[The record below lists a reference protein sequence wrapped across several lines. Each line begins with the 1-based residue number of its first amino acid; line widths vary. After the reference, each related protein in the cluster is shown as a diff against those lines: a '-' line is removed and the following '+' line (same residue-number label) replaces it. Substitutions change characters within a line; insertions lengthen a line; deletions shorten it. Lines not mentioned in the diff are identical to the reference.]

1 MNIEEFKEKYSA
13 FKDAD
18 KIEIQCDHPEH
29 VPTGELIFIGKQ
41 PAKRN
46 ILKSGGKEFICR
58 QCFMKYNNPANRIG
72 ESRQNDSII
81 TVFCPHPEHEGE
93 PSRPMKKNCYYG
105 STETPYLQ
113 ICGSCVQKGKQIS
126 EEQKEKIRTALK
138 GISRSEEFKQKL
150 RDHLRSNPER
160 LAQIKKTLTEN
171 RGSGMLGKH
180 HSEDSKKKLS
190 ESMSGRVYS
199 DEHRL
204 NISEGRKKM
213 LEEKGGFTP
222 EHRERISKATIK
234 QYMNGFSPKMHHIT
248 GYHKSPK
255 VPKGEVFFRSSYEK
269 KAFVILDRD
278 ENVKSYQC
286 ESFIVEYTKPNDN
299 IKSNYIVDILVE
311 YIDGT
316 KKLIEVKP
324 ETWLKDE
331 TVQCK
336 LEAAKLAAEKAG
348 FGFEIWTEMN
358 LFGHVYNKK
367 NIDAFIDKI
376 LSGEV

>member
-1 MNIEEFKEKYSA
+1 MNYEEFVAKYA
-13 FKDAD
+13 GIKDVQ
-18 KIEIQCDHPEH
+18 KITISCEYDLHDGNREIE
-29 VPTGELIFIGKQ
+29 IGKQ

-46 ILKSGGKEFICR
+46 IQKNGKFICR
-58 QCFMKYNNPANRIG
+58 ECSMHHENPMTKKGEKRQTNEIIDVVCPDPNHVGERI
-72 ESRQNDSII
+72 RQ
-81 TVFCPHPEHEGE
+81 
-93 PSRPMKKNCYYG
+93 MKKSGYFG
-105 STETPYLQ
+105 TLIQPYSQ
-113 ICGSCVQKGKQIS
+113 VCSSCVQRGKVIT
-126 EEQKEKIRTALK
+126 EEQREKISAKLT
-138 GISRSEEFKQKL
+138 GIERSDEFKKKL
-150 RDHLRSNPER
+150 SDYMKNNPEGIAR
-160 LAQIKKTLTEN
+160 GLQNLNEKKCTT
-171 RGSGMLGKH
+171 GMLGKH

-199 DEHRL
+199 DDHRR

-213 LEEKGGFTP
+213 LEEQGGFTP

-278 ENVKSYQC
+278 QNVKSYQC

-336 LEAAKLAAEKAG
+336 LEAARLAAERAG
-348 FGFEIWTEMN
+348 LGFEIWTEMN